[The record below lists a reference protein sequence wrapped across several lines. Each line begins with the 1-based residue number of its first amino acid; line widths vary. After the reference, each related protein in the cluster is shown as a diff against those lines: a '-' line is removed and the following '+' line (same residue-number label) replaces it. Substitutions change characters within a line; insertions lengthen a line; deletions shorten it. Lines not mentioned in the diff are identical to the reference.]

1 MPKLLLID
9 NDRATLQMLR
19 HAFRDDSLEIV
30 TATNLAQ
37 ALERSESIPDVA
49 LVDLV
54 LPGGTGLEAVHRLH
68 QGDADLPVIVMA
80 AHGTSETAIEAIKS
94 GAFDYLLKPLDPNT
108 VKGAVNRALRVRR
121 AVALA
126 EELPIAEVSSG
137 TTLEARVPLVGRSP
151 PMQEVF
157 KAVGR
162 VAPQT
167 VTVLIQGESGTGK
180 ELIARAIHD
189 HSPRGAHVFLAV
201 NCAAIPEL
209 LLESELFGHEQGA
222 FTSADERRIG
232 KFEQCSGGTIFLD
245 EIGDMSPLVQGKV
258 LRVLQ
263 EQRFERVGGGQTIE
277 TDVRILCAT
286 NRDLQQMVA
295 QGAFREDLY
304 YRLNGFSIRL
314 PPLRERGDD
323 VSLLLAH
330 CLRKL
335 ANELG
340 KPVHAIS
347 SDAHNLLTGYAWP
360 GNVRELEAVMRQALL
375 QTTGTVLLPEFLPDV
390 ICGDASQTSPSNF
403 AVPLQ
408 SDLAPLVERQLR
420 RKDRHIYAEALTLME
435 RYVLTRVLRHSRGN
449 QSEAARLLGIT
460 RGCLRSRIR
469 ALGITFGA
477 RVSAEDDAA

>member
-1 MPKLLLID
+1 MQKLLIID
-9 NDRATLQMLR
+9 DDRTTLQMLR
-19 HAFRDDSLEIV
+19 HAFRDQPLEVV
-30 TATNLAQ
+30 TATDLPQ
-37 ALERSESIPDVA
+37 GLERSEVLPDVA

-54 LPGGTGLEAVHRLH
+54 FPSGTGLEAVQRLRKW
-68 QGDADLPVIVMA
+68 DANLPVILMT

-94 GAFDYLLKPLDPNT
+94 GAFDYLLKPLNLPAA
-108 VKGAVNRALRVRR
+108 KAVIERALRVRQ
-121 AVALA
+121 AVSTIG
-126 EELPIAEVSSG
+126 ELPFAETSTETALDG
-137 TTLEARVPLVGRSP
+137 KVPIIGRSP

-189 HSPRGAHVFLAV
+189 HSPRAAQAFLAV
-201 NCAAIPEL
+201 NCAAIPES
-209 LLESELFGHEQGA
+209 LLESELFGHERGA

-245 EIGDMSPLVQGKV
+245 EIGDMPPLVQGKV

-286 NRDLQQMVA
+286 NRDLQLMVTERM
-295 QGAFREDLY
+295 FREDLY

-330 CLRKL
+330 SLRKL
-335 ANELG
+335 GHELG
-340 KPVHAIS
+340 KSVQAIS
-347 SDAHNLLTGYAWP
+347 SEAHDLLTSYAWP
-360 GNVRELEAVMRQALL
+360 GNVRELEAVIRQALL
-375 QTTGTVLLPEFLPDV
+375 QTTGAVLLPEFLP
-390 ICGDASQTSPSNF
+390 ST
-403 AVPLQ
+403 
-408 SDLAPLVERQLR
+408 LR
-420 RKDRHIYAEALTLME
+420 
-435 RYVLTRVLRHSRGN
+435 
-449 QSEAARLLGIT
+449 
-460 RGCLRSRIR
+460 
-469 ALGITFGA
+469 
-477 RVSAEDDAA
+477 